1 MALPANP
8 SRAREE
14 GIIHHQGSAAPTAAS
29 KASKFRSL
37 FIMFA
42 VPSLAL
48 IGGRRLDQLAL
59 KALRP
64 DCFQHLLQRDT
75 LGMITNVTQVFL
87 QIDVHRL
94 NAGKPCQ
101 GFLDPIGSGVS
112 GNVLPLDHALD
123 IEGNFLDIHKCRRVC
138 SFGQRM
144 GGGTILC
151 CATGHQ

>member
-37 FIMFA
+37 FIMSA

-48 IGGRRLDQLAL
+48 IGGRWLDQLAL
-59 KALRP
+59 KTLRP
-64 DCFQHLLQRDT
+64 NCFQHLLQRDT
-75 LGMITNVTQVFL
+75 LGVITNVAQIFV
-87 QIDVHRL
+87 QIDVHPL
-94 NAGKPCQ
+94 NTGKPCQ

-123 IEGNFLDIHKCRRVC
+123 IEGNILDIRRCRRVC

-144 GGGTILC
+144 GGGTSLRG
-151 CATGHQ
+151 ATGHQ